1 MALSK
6 LQYNSLNVTPSAS
19 KGIRFNSG
27 ANGFEA
33 ASAGGNLTLIKTITL
48 ASAAASISF
57 VNGSSDV
64 VLDGTYKEY
73 IFYFNNIHP
82 SSASNAPLSFNMSV
96 DTGSNY
102 NVSKTTTSFVAYNQE
117 SGGTPALGYEG
128 GTGRDMANE
137 TRYQHIIFDIHN
149 PNDSGGSGKLHLFD
163 PSNTTFVKHFMAT
176 CNSQI
181 STSTT
186 AQMFA
191 AGYGNTTSAV
201 DAIDFKMESGN
212 IDAGT
217 ISLYGVN

>member
-1 MALSK
+1 MALVK
-6 LQYNSLNVTPSAS
+6 LNN
-19 KGIRFNSG
+19 
-27 ANGFEA
+27 NGVKNATAFG
-33 ASAGGNLTLIKTITL
+33 SITGLGNLILIKTQTV
-48 ASAAASISF
+48 SSGVSSVSF
-57 VNGSSDV
+57 VDGASSV
-64 VLDGTYKEY
+64 VLDNTYKEY

-82 SSASNAPLSFNMSV
+82 SSASNAPFSFNMSI

-102 NVSKTTTSFVAYNQE
+102 NVSKTSTSFVAYNQE

-128 GTGRDMANE
+128 GAGRDMANE

-149 PNDSGGSGKLHLFD
+149 PNDSSGSGFLHLFD
-163 PSNTTFVKHFMAT
+163 PSNTTFVKHFIAT
-176 CNSQI
+176 SNSQI

-217 ISLYGVN
+217 ISLYGVV